1 MNFINLQLKVMIL
14 LNCIGVNELS
24 INSIKTIN
32 IKNVELFAYN
42 FRQNKIQVLNEYAFS
57 DFKELIDIEFNN
69 FIPNHRK
76 KVKKSNITELTIMN
90 KRQNFKNKQNLRL
103 KKIEFALSNKKN
115 THFTIFNLR
124 GVILSFVCALVIIF
138 SVYIYFIV
146 TSYFQIKMDVDLVVN
161 TSKINL
167 NNMKSIFY
175 IREMT
180 LLLTLNNT
188 AGVIY
193 PIDLVKKDNI
203 INILQGLI
211 TENINLDITNSIM
224 QHQENTKLIDILE
237 KDKVIFFL
245 DSFAN
250 INNSTGIYLE
260 TQKEINSGLVTRI
273 NTYKQIFDTKNI
285 DDYKEY
291 KKNFFFIYNY
301 LNCIHNTSLNV
312 FDILNDSF
320 NSTLN
325 YYWSLYLIL
334 IIVFVIICI
343 SFLIG
348 IAYSF
353 SAVEKVRIT
362 YLSVFFQIEDNIIRD
377 NLEKCNEFLKI
388 YQVSIIYLYILNIE

>member
-167 NNMKSIFY
+167 NNISLGPIATD
-175 IREMT
+175 IIAN
-180 LLLTLNNT
+180 LLHIISFDTKI
-188 AGVIY
+188 IY
-193 PIDLVKKDNI
+193 VGLQKTYLDKETINELFKNISNLSSHRQDLIIDLSNNVFDYNI
-203 INILQGLI
+203 INVI
-211 TENINLDITNSIM
+211 INL
-224 QHQENTKLIDILE
+224 LE
-237 KDKVIFFL
+237 KTYFVKVHL
-245 DSFAN
+245 DSSCKGN
-250 INNSTGIYLE
+250 MKN
-260 TQKEINSGLVTRI
+260 QKF
-273 NTYKQIFDTKNI
+273 K
-285 DDYKEY
+285 
-291 KKNFFFIYNY
+291 
-301 LNCIHNTSLNV
+301 SL
-312 FDILNDSF
+312 
-320 NSTLN
+320 T
-325 YYWSLYLIL
+325 
-334 IIVFVIICI
+334 
-343 SFLIG
+343 
-348 IAYSF
+348 
-353 SAVEKVRIT
+353 
-362 YLSVFFQIEDNIIRD
+362 NIIFK
-377 NLEKCNEFLKI
+377 N
-388 YQVSIIYLYILNIE
+388 

>member
-1 MNFINLQLKVMIL
+1 MIL